1 MVIDIHKT
9 IISNPVS
16 RNLLKPWGSFAKEG
30 SLRSKLFNKYTDPGN
45 PIEKQV
51 DFHPLT
57 GQIYKV
63 HDLPLSN
70 NDRCSMLHDIDYT
83 VAQNIG
89 RNAKDIKNR
98 KLEADDKW
106 LDCFKVKT
114 PYDMLAYS
122 AIKTK
127 KTLGLGNNFTMKNL
141 SQELNKPSIN
151 KFERQ
156 KIIVNHINEIHST
169 DLVDM
174 TQYSKMNKGYKYIF
188 TNIDVFSKIAY
199 AFPLKSKKI
208 QDIKPCFEKIFK
220 NNKPKFI
227 WSDKESAF
235 LSKEM
240 QQFFKDNNV
249 KIYHTN
255 SHLKAVVIERF
266 NRSLRELMM
275 KEFVKNNN
283 TVWYNTLS
291 KLIKIYNNRYHNT
304 IKMKPNQVNKSNEK
318 YIKENIYTYNKISKN
333 PKFKI
338 NDLVR
343 ISLKRRDVFDKPSSN
358 IKWTEE
364 LFKIYSINKSNVIT
378 YKIKDLNDNII
389 EGNFYERE
397 LQKTKNNSEVYI
409 IEKIIRKNKNKYLV
423 KWRNYSND
431 FNSYVDKNDIIK
443 YTCHFQICN

>member
-16 RNLLKPWGSFAKEG
+16 KNLLKPWGSFAKPN
-30 SLRSKLFNKYTDPGN
+30 SLRAKLFNKYTDPGN

-63 HDLPLSN
+63 HDPPLSN
-70 NDRCSMLHDIDYT
+70 NDRCSMFHDIDYT

-89 RNAKDIKNR
+89 RNAKDVKNR
-98 KLEADDKW
+98 KLQADDKW
-106 LDCFKVKT
+106 LDCFKVRT
-114 PYDMLAYS
+114 PYDALAYS

-127 KTLGLGNNFTMKNL
+127 KILGLGNNFTMGDL
-141 SQELNKPSIN
+141 SNELNKPTIN
-151 KFERQ
+151 KFPRQ
-156 KIIVNHINEIHST
+156 KVIVNHINEIHST

-174 TQYSKMNKGYKYIF
+174 SQYSKMNSGYKYIF

-199 AFPLKSKKI
+199 AYPIKSKKI
-208 QDIKPCFEKIFK
+208 QDIRPCFQKIFK

-227 WSDKESAF
+227 WSDREPAF

-283 TVWYNTLS
+283 TIWYNILP
-291 KLIKIYNNRYHNT
+291 KLIKTYNNRYHST
-304 IKMKPNQVNKSNEK
+304 IKMKPIQVNKSNEK
-318 YIKENIYTYNKISKN
+318 FIKENIYTYDKTSKN

-343 ISLKRRDVFDKPSSN
+343 ISLKRRDLFDKPSGN
-358 IKWTEE
+358 IKWSEE
-364 LFKIYSINKSNVIT
+364 LFKIHSIKKSNVIT
-378 YKIKDLNDNII
+378 YKIKDLNDEII
-389 EGNFYERE
+389 EGIFYERE
-397 LQKTKNNSEVYI
+397 LLKSKNSSGVYI
-409 IEKIIRKNKNKYLV
+409 IEKIIRKNKNKYFV
-423 KWRNYSND
+423 KWRNYSNE
-431 FNSYVDKNDIIK
+431 FNSWIDKDDIIK
-443 YTCHFQICN
+443 YT

>member
-16 RNLLKPWGSFAKEG
+16 RNLLKPWASFAKEG

-51 DFHPLT
+51 DFNPYT

-63 HDLPLSN
+63 YDPPLSN
-70 NDRCSMLHDIDYT
+70 NDRCSMLHDISYS
-83 VAQNIG
+83 VAENVGQNP
-89 RNAKDIKNR
+89 KDVKNR

-106 LDCFKVKT
+106 LNCFKVRT
-114 PYDMLAYS
+114 PYDALAYS

-127 KTLGLGNNFTMKNL
+127 KTLGLGNNFTMENL
-141 SQELNKPSIN
+141 SQELNKPTIN

-156 KIIVNHINEIHST
+156 KVIVNHINKIHST

-174 TQYSKMNKGYKYIF
+174 SQYSKINKNYKYIF

-208 QDIKPCFEKIFK
+208 QDIKPCFEKIFEK
-220 NNKPKFI
+220 NKPKFI
-227 WSDKESAF
+227 WSDKESSF

-240 QQFFKDNNV
+240 QQFFKDSNV

-283 TVWYNTLS
+283 TIWYNILP
-291 KLIKIYNNRYHNT
+291 KLIKIYNNRYHST
-304 IKMKPNQVNKSNEK
+304 IKMKPIEVNKSNEK
-318 YIKENIYTYNKISKN
+318 YIKENIYGYNKTTKN
-333 PKFKI
+333 LKFKI

-343 ISLKRRDVFDKPSSN
+343 ISLKKRPIFDKPSAN
-358 IKWTEE
+358 IKWSEE
-364 LFKIYSINKSNVIT
+364 LFKIHSINKSNVIT
-378 YKIKDLNDNII
+378 YKIKDLNDEIM
-389 EGNFYERE
+389 EGIFYERE
-397 LQKTKNNSEVYI
+397 LQKTKNTGVYI
-409 IEKIIRKNKNKYLV
+409 IEKIIQKNKNKYLV

-431 FNSYVDKNDIIK
+431 FNSWVDKDDIIK
-443 YTCHFQICN
+443 YT